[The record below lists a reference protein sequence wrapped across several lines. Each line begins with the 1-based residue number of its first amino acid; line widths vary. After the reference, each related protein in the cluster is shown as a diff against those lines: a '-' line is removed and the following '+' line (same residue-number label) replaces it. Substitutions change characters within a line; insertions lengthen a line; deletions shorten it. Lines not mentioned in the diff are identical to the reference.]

1 MKKIFIGALMIFLA
15 FQMACLN
22 DDGAEV
28 GEVVFVVDNLDGA
41 LADALVTIYGSENDA
56 IARENTIDSDRTD
69 DTGEVVFELEAG
81 EYHYVVELP
90 GSSLTDQI
98 GSFTVIGDQEVF
110 VDILLREVVDVSA
123 TASSTNGKI
132 TIVWE
137 FLGEIVFL
145 DGSTEPWSEARQAPY
160 LEYADRWL
168 EVLTAIEGTEAHTI
182 TIELT
187 VNRFD
192 DGNGAAGPLE
202 QTEVEGFTFPVRG
215 DMIISNHTYEQGF
228 DPVEFEANIL
238 HEMGHIF
245 GFGFSNL
252 SRTTS
257 QESTGGMAFQETNS
271 QAVAMYNEIYGV
283 NLSFIPFSDD
293 QSHLFDPV
301 LGDDQPRTLPDGTTI
316 PPMTKELMANGVAL
330 GRVTAGLL
338 DDLGYEVDYSKTD
351 EYTP

>member
-1 MKKIFIGALMIFLA
+1 MKKIFLGVLLIFLA

-22 DDGAEV
+22 DDGADV
-28 GEVVFVVDNLDGA
+28 GEIVFVVDNRQGPLS
-41 LADALVTIYGSENDA
+41 DALVTIYGSENDA
-56 IARENTIDSDRTD
+56 LNRQNVIKSGRTD
-69 DTGEVVFELEAG
+69 DTGEVVFEFEAG
-81 EYHYVVELP
+81 EYHYVVELT
-90 GSSLTDQI
+90 GSNLNSQI
-98 GSFTVIGDQEVF
+98 GSFTVIADQEGF
-110 VDILLREVVDVSA
+110 VDVLLRENTNVST

-145 DGSTEPWSEARQAPY
+145 DGTTEPWSETSQAPY
-160 LEYADRWL
+160 LEYANKWL
-168 EVLTAIEGTEAHTI
+168 DVLTAIEGTESHTI

-202 QTEVEGFTFPVRG
+202 QTEIDGFSFPVRG

-245 GFGFSNL
+245 GFGYSNL

-257 QESTGGMAFQETNS
+257 QESTGGMAYQETNS
-271 QAVAMYNEIYGV
+271 QAVVMYNEIYGV
-283 NLSFIPFSDD
+283 NFSFIPFSDD

-301 LGDDQPRTLPDGTTI
+301 LGDDQPRNLPDGTMI
-316 PPMTKELMANGVAL
+316 PPLTKELMANGNAL
-330 GRVTAGLL
+330 GKVTAGLL
-338 DDLGYEVDYSKTD
+338 DVLGYEVDYSKTD